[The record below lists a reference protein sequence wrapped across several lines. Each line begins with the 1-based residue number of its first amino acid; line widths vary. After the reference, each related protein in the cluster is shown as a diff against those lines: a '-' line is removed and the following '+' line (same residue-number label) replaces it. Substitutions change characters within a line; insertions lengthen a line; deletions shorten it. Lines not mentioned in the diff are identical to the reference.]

1 MRKRR
6 TREHIITV
14 TMAALERV
22 LLELGYIKRVV
33 ANSHLRFEPSE
44 QQGGVILLPL
54 FKADEV
60 VPSIDLLM
68 AEVTVDN
75 WGIADRETFER
86 MLSESVHPK
95 TLAKPEPVE
104 AAA

>member
-1 MRKRR
+1 MSLN
-6 TREHIITV
+6 TI
-14 TMAALERV
+14 TMATLERV
-22 LLELGYIKRVV
+22 LLKLGYVRCVV
-33 ANSHLRFEPSE
+33 ANSHLRFEPHE

-60 VPSIDLLM
+60 VPPIDLLM

-86 MLSESVHPK
+86 MLAESVAQTSATP
-95 TLAKPEPVE
+95 PIQEV
-104 AAA
+104 AAASV

>member
-1 MRKRR
+1 MSLN
-6 TREHIITV
+6 TI
-14 TMAALERV
+14 TMATLERV
-22 LLELGYIKRVV
+22 LLRLGYVRCVI

-60 VPSIDLLM
+60 IPSIDLLM

-75 WGIADRETFER
+75 WGIADRKTFER
-86 MLSESVHPK
+86 MLAESAAQTSAVTPM
-95 TLAKPEPVE
+95 PEAVTT
-104 AAA
+104 AV

>member
-1 MRKRR
+1 MSLN
-6 TREHIITV
+6 TI
-14 TMAALERV
+14 TMADLERV
-22 LLELGYIKRVV
+22 LLKLGYIKRVV

-44 QQGGVILLPL
+44 QQGGVILLPM
-54 FKADEV
+54 FKSDEV

-86 MLSESVHPK
+86 MLAESVNPT
-95 TLAKPEPVE
+95 TLTKPEPME